1 LEERV
6 DSLIRSERAG
16 AIATVTINRPER
28 RNAITRAMMRELIAV
43 AEEFA
48 RDEETRAVILRAE
61 GEDFSVGIDLKERR
75 EETSLLLRRRQTELG
90 AALIRAILEIPQ
102 PTICAIQGVATGA
115 GACIASA
122 CDLRIGATD
131 ARIGYGEVK
140 MGMNLMWN
148 ALPLCVRLVGPAR
161 AKQMAMTGK
170 LFEADTLERWGFLDA
185 IVEPSTLPE
194 RTRAWAEEY
203 AELPPIAV
211 QMIKRSINHLA
222 GALDRAI
229 MHMDTDQFLLASQS
243 ADYREAI
250 EAFLEKRKPR
260 FKGE

>member
-1 LEERV
+1 
-6 DSLIRSERAG
+6 
-16 AIATVTINRPER
+16 
-28 RNAITRAMMRELIAV
+28 M
-43 AEEFA
+43 
-48 RDEETRAVILRAE
+48 
-61 GEDFSVGIDLKERR
+61 
-75 EETSLLLRRRQTELG
+75 
-90 AALIRAILEIPQ
+90 
-102 PTICAIQGVATGA
+102 
-115 GACIASA
+115 
-122 CDLRIGATD
+122 
-131 ARIGYGEVK
+131 K

-229 MHMDTDQFLLASQS
+229 MHMDTDQFLLATQS